1 MIDYSRQALLERLEQ
16 GSVLYDWPAL
26 VAIDRAQLNL
36 MLRDQFLQGLADLAF
51 MEPITGTFAIEEG
64 GWVQVTLRNVVLG
77 PPQLSFENAVLGSA
91 DATVRI
97 SLVAGEY
104 QLEQHTPGQPPVVR
118 EAFTLGEDMGFTLDA
133 EVTLSVGLS
142 NSGQRATVSLDLA
155 NGRDFS
161 CSLGNTR
168 PERRLIGEQLK
179 AHIVV
184 QPAYR
189 RVYNLGAFDLE
200 DYGPLSPRDMV
211 VMTQTAPWGA
221 QPGSA
226 REGDGCMVLFLQ
238 LAINRPGGTLP
249 LPNDDFPYLLPDD
262 EQSPGA
268 GISSTLVIDS
278 DIKDLAGDRQPESVL
293 APLLLPNG
301 RAFKSLDVQA
311 FDPHDTLVFGQ
322 IQATDETFEVQ
333 PPAARVVA
341 GEQQAFRLAGT
352 SNTTAWSASNIS
364 LPLAVGS
371 ISGGGNYEAKGE
383 KQFAQDQ
390 QLVVVRGLIGEEAQG
405 VRRAALVVE
414 SSQAI
419 QIAPR
424 IVTWARGLAPIELK
438 VTSTTGNPL
447 AWTLV
452 ASQQGAARPGAGA
465 NQAADSGAQVGELVD
480 LGHGQARF
488 TPYPPDNS
496 YLPITLQTIRAT
508 DALTGAY
515 GEASVIIIAYTQSLS
530 VEPYHVPK
538 LFSADP
544 LQFAR
549 KPRGEPDE
557 AMAYSWSVFG
567 EGSIDSD
574 GLFTPPP
581 EPSQPA
587 SVVMLDRDE
596 EAAGYAIVEF
606 AKHAPTSVSAARW
619 KDLQVFGI
627 EVLGS
632 TECYANGLQQIV
644 LRITIETAALDNGE
658 QPPISDV
665 ELASLRLSNVGT
677 HAQVRFLEPDELGLV
692 IPEDTSRGEWATT
705 HAKNRFDPPGSFA
718 PASKEVQQSSPGT
731 RVKYLYVQ
739 TTYRGT
745 QQFRAEFQ
753 NETTKRWFNS
763 QDYDPSPGVKVVDL
777 KGKPPMAYAIEL
789 FKFNFDRV
797 RSDGGEDEGDD
808 YTYVDDALDY
818 WRLPYIDLNGRLLK
832 FSMLRMAKDSN
843 VSTIRWESEH
853 LAETYFSYTGMAFY
867 PNYDDTPPPAEM
879 NFDVN
884 LLLMA
889 KTQAAEL
896 DERLDARKPVE
907 RGELVIGVYRVSDFK
922 FWHDGMGGADE
933 RYRERLDLPVDF
945 ELVDQE
951 GNPHKLRISFPTS
964 GKGARNKP
972 LLSLR

>member
-1 MIDYSRQALLERLEQ
+1 MIDYSKQALLKRLEQ
-16 GSVLYDWPAL
+16 GSVLYGWPAL

-51 MEPITGTFAIEEG
+51 MEPFTGTFPIEEG
-64 GWVQVTLRNVVLG
+64 GWVKVTLRNVVLG

-97 SLVAGEY
+97 SLVAGDY
-104 QLEQHTPGQPPVVR
+104 LLELHSPGQPPVVK
-118 EAFTLGEDMGFTLDA
+118 EAFALGEDMGFTLDA
-133 EVTLSVGLS
+133 EVTLNVGLS
-142 NSGQRATVSLDLA
+142 NTGQRATVSLDLA
-155 NGRDFS
+155 NGRTFS
-161 CSLGNTR
+161 CSLGGTATA
-168 PERRLIGEQLK
+168 RRLIGDQLK
-179 AHIVV
+179 ADIVV
-184 QPAYR
+184 HPAYR

-200 DYGPLSPRDMV
+200 DYGPLSPRDMA
-211 VMTQTAPWGA
+211 VMTQPAPWGA
-221 QPGSA
+221 QTGSA

-249 LPNDDFPYLLPDD
+249 LPNSDFPYLLPDD

-278 DIKDLAGDRQPESVL
+278 YLKDLAGDRQPDSVL

-301 RAFKSLDVQA
+301 RAFNRLDVQA

-322 IQATDETFEVQ
+322 IHATDKTFEIQ
-333 PPAARVVA
+333 PPAARVIA
-341 GEQQAFRLAGT
+341 GERQPFQLVGT
-352 SNTTAWSASNIS
+352 SNDTAWSASNIS

-371 ISGGGNYEAKGE
+371 ISGSGNYEAKGE
-383 KQFAQDQ
+383 NQFAQDQ
-390 QLVVVRGLIGEEAQG
+390 QLVVVRSLIGDETQG

-424 IVTWARGLAPIELK
+424 VVTWARGLAPIELK
-438 VTSTTGNPL
+438 VASTTGNPL
-447 AWTLV
+447 EWTLV
-452 ASQQGAARPGAGA
+452 ASPQGASRSGTGA
-465 NQAADSGAQVGELVD
+465 NLAADRGAQVGDLVD
-480 LGHGQARF
+480 LGNGQACF

-508 DALTGAY
+508 DTVTGAY
-515 GEASVIIIAYTQSLS
+515 GEASVIIIAFPQSLS

-538 LFSADP
+538 LFSAEP
-544 LQFAR
+544 VQFAR
-549 KPRGEPDE
+549 KTSGEPDE

-567 EGSIDSD
+567 EGSIDSN
-574 GLFTPPP
+574 GLFTPPS

-587 SVVMLDRDE
+587 SVVMLNRDDE
-596 EAAGYAIVEF
+596 DVGYAIVEF
-606 AKHAPTSVSAARW
+606 AKHATASVSADRW
-619 KDLQVFGI
+619 RDLTTFGI

-644 LRITIETAALDNGE
+644 LRITIETAQLDNAE
-658 QPPISDV
+658 HPPISDV

-677 HAQVRFLEPDELGLV
+677 NAQVRFLEPDELGLV
-692 IPEDTSRGEWATT
+692 IPDDVSRGEWATT
-705 HAKNRFDPPGSFA
+705 DTKNRFDPPGSFA
-718 PASKEVQQSSPGT
+718 PASKEAQQSSPGT
-731 RVKYLYVQ
+731 RVKHLYVQ

-763 QDYDPSPGVKVVDL
+763 EGYNPGPGVKVVDL
-777 KGKPPMAYAIEL
+777 KGKPPMEYAIEH
-789 FKFNFDRV
+789 FKFNFDRI

-808 YTYVDDALDY
+808 YTHVDDALDY

-832 FSMLRMAKDSN
+832 FSMLRMAKDSS
-843 VSTIRWESEH
+843 VSTIKWESEH

-867 PNYDDTPPPAEM
+867 PNYDDKLRPTEM

-884 LLLMA
+884 LLRMA
-889 KTQAAEL
+889 KAKGAKV
-896 DERLDARKPVE
+896 DPRLDALKPVE
-907 RGELVIGVYRVSDFK
+907 RGELVVGVYRVSDFK
-922 FWHDGMGGADE
+922 FWHDGMGEADE

-945 ELVDQE
+945 ELIDQE

-972 LLSLR
+972 VLSLR